1 MTVFLSVVLPVLLIF
16 GAGYIIQLVARLDI
30 KSLATVTLY
39 IMLPNLVFN
48 TFYEAEIDKEYV
60 VMLIFA
66 ALLLIAI
73 LLINKIVAKLRN
85 YDQAM
90 ESGMI
95 LSTAFMNSGNYGT
108 PIILFAFGKEAFTYA
123 VSFMVLQAII
133 MNFFGV
139 YYAARGS
146 AGIKLAFQSVLKMPP
161 TYAVIIALVMNLGS
175 IPIPDSLLSAIT
187 LVGDATIPT
196 MMITLGMQL
205 AEITVKNMNWVKI
218 SYGATVR
225 LLASPLI
232 AYLLTLLLPMD
243 PLMAKVMIVAA
254 ACPSAATTTMYALQF
269 DAKPELV
276 SSITLVTTLLSIIT
290 LPILLILLGA

>member
-16 GAGYIIQLVARLDI
+16 GAGYIIQLVAHLDI
-30 KSLATVTLY
+30 KSLATITLY

-48 TFYEAEIDKEYV
+48 TFYEAELDKEYV

-175 IPIPDSLLSAIT
+175 IPVPDSLLSAIT

-232 AYLLTLLLPMD
+232 AYMLTLVLPMD

>member
-39 IMLPNLVFN
+39 IMMPNLVFN
-48 TFYEAEIDKEYV
+48 TFYDAKLDKEYV
-60 VMLIFA
+60 IMVTFA
-66 ALLLIAI
+66 VLLLIAI
-73 LLINKIVAKLRN
+73 LFINKIIAKLRN
-85 YDQAM
+85 YNQAM

-108 PIILFAFGKEAFTYA
+108 PIILFAFGKEAFMYA

-161 TYAVIIALVMNLGS
+161 TYAVIVALVMNLGS
-175 IPIPDSLLSAIT
+175 IPVPDSLLSAIT

-232 AYLLTLLLPMD
+232 AYLLTLVLPMD

>member
-1 MTVFLSVVLPVLLIF
+1 MAVFLQVVFPVLLIF
-16 GAGYIIQLVARLDI
+16 AAGYVIQLVARLDI
-30 KSLATVTLY
+30 KSLATITLY

-48 TFYEAEIDKEYV
+48 TFYEAELNQEYV
-60 VMLIFA
+60 MMVIFA
-66 ALLLIAI
+66 AI
-73 LLINKIVAKLRN
+73 LLAAIIVINKLAAKLRN
-85 YDQAM
+85 YDQAT

-108 PIILFAFGKEAFTYA
+108 PIILFAFGKEGFMYA

-161 TYAVIIALVMNLGS
+161 TYAVIVALIMNLGS
-175 IPIPDSLLSAIT
+175 IPVPESLMSVIT

-205 AEITVKNMNWVKI
+205 AEITVKNMNWIKI
-218 SYGATVR
+218 SYAASIR

-232 AYLLTLLLPMD
+232 AYVLTLMLPMD
-243 PLMAKVMIVAA
+243 PMMAKVLIVAA

-269 DAKPELV
+269 DAKPGLV
-276 SSITLVTTLLSIIT
+276 SSITLVTTLLSLIT
-290 LPILLILLGA
+290 IPILLILLGV

>member
-30 KSLATVTLY
+30 KSLATITLY

-48 TFYEAEIDKEYV
+48 TFYEAELDKEYV

-66 ALLLIAI
+66 AVLLIAI

-146 AGIKLAFQSVLKMPP
+146 AGIKLAFKSVLKMPP

-175 IPIPDSLLSAIT
+175 IPVPDSLLSAIT

-232 AYLLTLLLPMD
+232 AYLLTLVLPMD

>member
-1 MTVFLSVVLPVLLIF
+1 MAVFLQVVFPVLLIF
-16 GAGYIIQLVARLDI
+16 AAGYVIQLVARLDI
-30 KSLATVTLY
+30 KSLATITLY
-39 IMLPNLVFN
+39 IMLPNLVFK
-48 TFYEAEIDKEYV
+48 TFYEAELNQEYV
-60 VMLIFA
+60 MMLAFA
-66 ALLLIAI
+66 AI
-73 LLINKIVAKLRN
+73 LLAAIIVINKLAAKIRN
-85 YDQAM
+85 YDQAT

-108 PIILFAFGKEAFTYA
+108 PIILFAFGKEAFMYA

-161 TYAVIIALVMNLGS
+161 TYAVLAALVMNLGS
-175 IPIPDSLLSAIT
+175 IPVPGSLMSVIT

-205 AEITVKNMNWVKI
+205 AEITVKNMNWMKI
-218 SYGATVR
+218 SYAAFVR

-232 AYLLTLLLPMD
+232 AYVLTLVLPMD
-243 PLMAKVMIVAA
+243 PMMANVLIVAA

-269 DAKPELV
+269 DAKPGLV
-276 SSITLVTTLLSIIT
+276 SSITLVTTLLSLLTI
-290 LPILLILLGA
+290 PILLILLGA